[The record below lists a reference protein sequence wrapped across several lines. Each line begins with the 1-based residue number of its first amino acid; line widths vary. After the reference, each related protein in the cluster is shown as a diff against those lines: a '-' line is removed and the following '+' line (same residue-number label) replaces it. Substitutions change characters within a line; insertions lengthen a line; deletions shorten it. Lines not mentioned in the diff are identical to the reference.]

1 MIKKAQWL
9 LKDKKKYSKD
19 YKYILIIY
27 PNICPNMQREVW
39 QTWKLIK
46 RGRWIVRNATFARSK
61 EKRYLLTWPINYP
74 IRADR
79 FGSLPQTLSPCSTLS
94 CNSYI
99 PHAPYPS
106 LSHSFF
112 FYLIFHFAR
121 TVRQIFRVIPD
132 ISVARSNMCLT
143 RCRFH
148 GALLSAKR
156 HEFFK
161 VWKGLVEALSRRRVG
176 ALRVDDRLKKK
187 RTRFGRRRFRSRLI
201 FW

>member
-1 MIKKAQWL
+1 MNLAFPQSEIIGYDYIRMIKKAQWL

-106 LSHSFF
+106 LSLTLSFF
-112 FYLIFHFAR
+112 IWSSILHA
-121 TVRQIFRVIPD
+121 P
-132 ISVARSNMCLT
+132 C
-143 RCRFH
+143 
-148 GALLSAKR
+148 AKS
-156 HEFFK
+156 F
-161 VWKGLVEALSRRRVG
+161 V
-176 ALRVDDRLKKK
+176 
-187 RTRFGRRRFRSRLI
+187 
-201 FW
+201 